1 MRRVELVDAA
11 IGRGRAPSLAYTGE
25 VSRAA
30 ELPPYT
36 ALLLAGGRG
45 TRMGGLD
52 KGLQPFRGMALAQRA
67 LARLQRQ
74 TLPPAQ
80 VMVSANRNLDAYA
93 ALGVPAWPDER
104 PDFPGPLAGFLTGLD
119 RCTTPLLLTAP
130 CDVPRFPLTL
140 AERLLQALLAQ
151 DAEIAMAAAPDRDG
165 QGQPFLRR
173 QPAFCLL
180 RTGLADSLAR
190 FIDAGGRRIDAWTE
204 RHRRAIVAFDRPGDD
219 PGAFANANTLE
230 QLHALEQAP

>member
-1 MRRVELVDAA
+1 M
-11 IGRGRAPSLAYTGE
+11 SCT
-25 VSRAA
+25 A

-52 KGLQPFRGMALAQRA
+52 KGLQPFRGVPLAA
-67 LARLQRQ
+67 HALQRLRGQ
-74 TLPPAQ
+74 SLPPAALTL
-80 VMVSANRNLDAYA
+80 SANRNLAAYA
-93 ALGVPAWPDER
+93 AFGAPVQTDPWPDSQ
-104 PDFPGPLAGFLTGLD
+104 GPLAGFLAGLSA
-119 RCTTPLLLTAP
+119 CETPLLLTAA

-151 DAEIAMAAAPDRDG
+151 DAEIAMAAAPDRDAH
-165 QGQPFLRR
+165 GQPCLRR

-180 RTGLADSLAR
+180 RTELRASLAR

-204 RHRRAIVAFDRPGDD
+204 GHRRVLVTFDRRDDD
-219 PGAFANANTLE
+219 PAAFANANTLE
-230 QLHALEQAP
+230 QLHALEQTP